1 MHKFKIS
8 FNLGYT
14 LLSCSC
20 EPMQVVLSDSVCVR
34 DVRCGK
40 DGTMLLTDVGSVLA
54 CGNNEFNKLGLN
66 ARQGFLMA
74 MKNIF
79 TKVGTKFWRNS
90 QNLPLVV
97 LIKPSVNHHNFITP

>member
-1 MHKFKIS
+1 
-8 FNLGYT
+8 
-14 LLSCSC
+14 
-20 EPMQVVLSDSVCVR
+20 MQVVLSDSVCVR

-79 TKVGTKFWRNS
+79 TKVGTK
-90 QNLPLVV
+90 LEEITVGDPLVV
-97 LIKPSVNHHNFITP
+97 FSKLSVSHHNSITA

>member
-1 MHKFKIS
+1 
-8 FNLGYT
+8 
-14 LLSCSC
+14 
-20 EPMQVVLSDSVCVR
+20 MQVVLSDSVCVR

-79 TKVGTKFWRNS
+79 TKVGMPMRVIKMKFPRDLSLVAFYKQADFPS
-90 QNLPLVV
+90 QNNDFLC
-97 LIKPSVNHHNFITP
+97 